1 METQM
6 SEQEFNFSSL
16 MDLAATDT
24 SDLSAQTS
32 RLQRAGIYV
41 LELNKLQFT
50 EQAPSDPADPVSYL
64 LGISGQILAFAPL
77 NLEGGDGS
85 DLIGRD
91 MSERYFLN
99 GKQVK
104 EAIQLLMGRFKTV
117 GFKHKGQMGGVEGMS
132 GWIDEALGKR
142 VAVRVRH
149 YTSRDGQERV
159 GYDWLS
165 PKQMEKAEM
174 PWDTLARPFLD
185 EQGNEVDLAA

>member
-1 METQM
+1 M
-6 SEQEFNFSSL
+6 SEEQAFSFSSL

-32 RLQRAGIYV
+32 RLQRAGIYI
-41 LELNKLQFT
+41 LDLNKLQFS

-64 LGISGQILAFAPL
+64 LNIAGQILAFAPL
-77 NLEGGDGS
+77 DTTQGDGS
-85 DLIGRD
+85 ELVGRD
-91 MSERYFLN
+91 MSERYFMN

-117 GFKHKGQMGGVEGMS
+117 GFKHKGQMGGVEGMT

-159 GYDWLS
+159 SYDWLS
-165 PKQMEKAEM
+165 PKQMEKAEL
-174 PWDTLARPFLD
+174 PWETLARPFLD